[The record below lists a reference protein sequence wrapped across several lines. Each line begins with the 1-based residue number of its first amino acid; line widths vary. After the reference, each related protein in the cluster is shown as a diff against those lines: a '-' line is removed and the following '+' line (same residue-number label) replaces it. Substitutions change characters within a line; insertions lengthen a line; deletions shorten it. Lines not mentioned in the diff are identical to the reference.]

1 MQTMQTVDTGVPVLI
16 IDDDRAYVEALHR
29 NAQRFGIEL
38 RHAGNLEDAREIV
51 LGDAGAQL
59 CGVILDVICLRERG
73 QRVPDNSFIIAAS
86 RFLAD
91 KAPHLPAV
99 VLTGEPAQYKN
110 LSELFRGTMA
120 VFSKGKGEDDL
131 LRFLAGEAAKLDGLK
146 YRTRHPEVFSV
157 VGRYLTPE
165 AEQELIGIFKQLESN
180 DLNIIRAMLGSL
192 RRLQETVYLTLN
204 RVNKTWVPD
213 QLIVGEIK
221 VTYIYKH
228 LAEQGLVERYRII
241 DRFSELIY
249 KITSDNG
256 AHATSVPPRY
266 LPTRYTV
273 QAVTC
278 AICDLLLWFGSVMA
292 AQETAPDFYKEV

>member
-1 MQTMQTVDTGVPVLI
+1 MQTVDTGMPVLI
-16 IDDDRAYVEALHR
+16 IDDDRAYVEALYR
-29 NAQRFGIEL
+29 TAQRFGIVL
-38 RHAGNLEDAREIV
+38 HHAGNLEDARDII
-51 LGDAGAQL
+51 LGDTGSQL

-110 LSELFRGTMA
+110 LSELFKGTMA
-120 VFSKGKGEDDL
+120 VFSKGRGEEDL
-131 LRFLAGEAAKLDGLK
+131 LRFLAAEAAKLDGLK
-146 YRTRHPEVFSV
+146 YRSLHPEVFSV
-157 VGRYLTPE
+157 VARYLNVE
-165 AEQELIGIFKQLESN
+165 AEQELIGIFKQLESS
-180 DLNIIRAMLGSL
+180 DLNTVRALLGSL

-204 RVNKTWVPD
+204 RVDKHWVPD
-213 QLIVGEIK
+213 QLITGEIK

-241 DRFSELIY
+241 DRFSELVY

-256 AHATSVPPRY
+256 AHAASVPPRY
-266 LPTRYTV
+266 PPTRYTV

-278 AICDLLLWFGSVMA
+278 ALCDLLLWFGEVMSSLEKA
-292 AQETAPDFYKEV
+292 R

>member
-1 MQTMQTVDTGVPVLI
+1 MQTVDTGMPVLI
-16 IDDDRAYVEALHR
+16 IDDDRKYVEALHR
-29 NAQRFGIEL
+29 TAWRFGIEL
-38 RHAGNLEDAREIV
+38 RHAGNLQDAREMID
-51 LGDAGAQL
+51 GDEGAKL

-73 QRVPDNSFIIAAS
+73 QLIPDNSFIIAAS
-86 RFLAD
+86 RLLAE

-110 LSELFRGTMA
+110 LSELFKGTMA
-120 VFSKGKGEDDL
+120 VFSKGTGEEDL
-131 LRFLAGEAAKLDGLK
+131 LRFLAAEAAKLDGLK
-146 YRTRHPEVFSV
+146 YRSRHPELFRV
-157 VGRYLTPE
+157 VNLYLNTE

-192 RRLQETVYLTLN
+192 RRLQETIYLALN
-204 RVNKTWVPD
+204 RVHKSWVPD
-213 QLIVGEIK
+213 QLITGEIK
-221 VTYIYKH
+221 VTNIYKH

-241 DRFSELIY
+241 DRFSELVY

-266 LPTRYTV
+266 PPTRYTV

-278 AICDLLLWFGSVMA
+278 ALCDLLLWFGTVMDS
-292 AQETAPDFYKEV
+292 QKTGSDFNKEV